1 MPFISLNEFFLLPAP
16 FLIFSSFPYTAHSVK
31 LLYANRHDI
40 RIISTN
46 QSDHNETIVVDALE
60 DAVALDF
67 YYEEGLVFW
76 ADVGLQKIER
86 IRITD
91 DKSKQIEDV
100 VSVGLKKPEG
110 LAVDWIA
117 KKLYWTDCKDSD
129 WETNRIEVANFDG
142 SNRKVLFWKDLNRPR
157 AIAVDPLK
165 G

>member
-16 FLIFSSFPYTAHSVK
+16 FLIFSPFPCTAHSVK

-76 ADVGLQKIER
+76 ADVGLQKIE
-86 IRITD
+86 
-91 DKSKQIEDV
+91 
-100 VSVGLKKPEG
+100 
-110 LAVDWIA
+110 
-117 KKLYWTDCKDSD
+117 
-129 WETNRIEVANFDG
+129 
-142 SNRKVLFWKDLNRPR
+142 
-157 AIAVDPLK
+157 
-165 G
+165 